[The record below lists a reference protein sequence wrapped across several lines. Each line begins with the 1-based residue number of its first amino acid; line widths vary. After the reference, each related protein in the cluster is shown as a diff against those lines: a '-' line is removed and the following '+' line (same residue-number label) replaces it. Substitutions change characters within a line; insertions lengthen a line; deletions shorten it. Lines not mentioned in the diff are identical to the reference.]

1 MGKLSFSIP
10 VGVTDRYN
18 FIVNLVKLIQ
28 KNNAAWNIPADVVKK
43 LEDAVGEYTDVYSV
57 ASNRNTQSPAAT
69 AARNQKWEDV
79 SVIVSAVYTNHL
91 LTNDTISLVDRE
103 ALHIHMSSTG
113 GSSSPAPSTT
123 PIVSLV
129 SEGISTL
136 KVMYSD
142 STKPG
147 AHSKPE
153 NVAFCEI
160 HYVAGSATPPATPA
174 ECNESANI
182 SRSHAL
188 IQFAPEQRGKTVYAY
203 ARWVNHNGKTGPW
216 SGIIS
221 AIIP

>member
-1 MGKLSFSIP
+1 MNKLVFSIP
-10 VGVTDRYN
+10 VGSNDRYN
-18 FIVNLVKLIQ
+18 FIINMLKLIQ
-28 KNNAAWNIPADVVKK
+28 KNSVAWNIPADIVKK
-43 LEDAVGEYTDVYSV
+43 LEDAVNEYTDVYSV

-69 AARNQKWEDV
+69 AARNQKWEEV
-79 SVIVSAVYTNHL
+79 SVIVNSVYNNHL
-91 LTNDTISLVDRE
+91 LTNDTISSVDRE
-103 ALHIHMSSTG
+103 ALHIHLSSSG
-113 GSSSPAPSTT
+113 GTASPAPTTT

-129 SEGISTL
+129 SEGVSTL

-142 STKPG
+142 SSKPG
-147 AHSKPE
+147 THSKPE

-160 HYVAGSATPPATPA
+160 HYVAGSATTPATPA

-203 ARWVNHNGKTGPW
+203 ARWVNRNGKTGPW